1 MTPITRF
8 LGRLIGLYYIL
19 VSLAMAVHKQA
30 TLETVTALVHSPPL
44 LFLAGIIA
52 IGIGLAMTLGHN
64 VWSGGTLPVVVT
76 LIGWVALVKGAII
89 LFLSPEAAAGF
100 FLGRLHYEE
109 FFYVYA
115 AITFLLGVYLIFAGS
130 RAAAR

>member
-115 AITFLLGVYLIFAGS
+115 AITFLLGVYLTFAGS